1 MKKINIEPDLMVAI
15 VSVVVGV
22 VVLGI
27 CIMWGVCEH
36 IYTYNKYNN
45 GQCQCGGHWA
55 YSQAVGHAYGTGFL
69 YICDECG
76 DTVELKTK
84 E

>member
-1 MKKINIEPDLMVAI
+1 MKRFDMEPDLVAAI
-15 VSVVVGV
+15 VSLVVGIA
-22 VVLGI
+22 VLGI
-27 CIMWGVCEH
+27 CIIWGVNEH
-36 IYTYNKYNN
+36 INAYNKYNN
-45 GQCQCGGHWA
+45 GQCQCGGHWV